1 MRDGWIQVYYQPVVM
16 GMSRTLCGAEALARW
31 IDPDR
36 GMLTPAEFIP
46 VLEESGKIYE
56 LDLYIVEQVC
66 RDYRR
71 ITAAGVDLVPVSFN
85 LSRVDF
91 RHPDLFER
99 IEELVQRYEVPRDK
113 LNVEVT
119 ESAFVADMELLG
131 QTLSAFRRGGYE
143 IWMDDFG
150 SGYSSLGV
158 LKDYTFDEIKIDMSF
173 LSSSSEKSR
182 IIIESTVR
190 MAKAIGVRTLAEG
203 VETEEQYQFLR
214 SIGCEKVQGYLFG
227 KPMPGKLVSRFCR
240 EQGIAT
246 VTSRWRNYYI
256 ALGRIDYLTDEPLAV
271 VEDDGRT
278 LKILFANERIRD
290 IYSRDGVTDLHD
302 WERRLN
308 AHGSPVHSLHR
319 DFVDNQL
326 HEVGDTQTLTYPSG
340 GHYMLLTAQ
349 VVARCENRS
358 IYRASLQ
365 YVQIDAERENQRR
378 ADMLRNLF
386 YVFRDV
392 ALIDFSDDS
401 VEGLKSSLSDQPIG
415 KVARVKGIQLVF
427 DTWTT
432 EFVYPEDRARFRDF
446 ARADT
451 FIRRLKRSAGGMLHG
466 YFRSKNVDGSYT
478 WLHHV
483 VICVP
488 RTNFE
493 QLLYATV
500 ETGMDLVAFYRV
512 ITGERRGAA
521 ELAGSF
527 AANAASEITDHAL
540 WRSLIEGSFV
550 KYFWKDRQRRF
561 LGVSQKFLEF
571 YGLDS
576 ERDVLGKTDEEMGW
590 HIDAEPFMQD
600 ELDVIERGKVIKNVK
615 GRCVVRG
622 RVHDIIVNKVPVY
635 RDGKI
640 VGLIGHFIDA
650 EDLEKSDGDAMRFL
664 VEDPVTG
671 VANTRGFIEGLSGYL
686 EELWSGGVRFAVMSV
701 FVRGYDEFVKAYGR
715 NAGDVLLAVVANAL
729 RGVFSTHAVIGRF
742 ANSQFFVLQQYGS
755 EQEVHDS
762 AERVRSSVRGIHK
775 AGEWPCT
782 CTAVVNVHLA
792 KGGAGSDA
800 LFASMLTGL
809 IDSMPA
815 E

>member
-1 MRDGWIQVYYQPVVM
+1 M
-16 GMSRTLCGAEALARW
+16 
-31 IDPDR
+31 
-36 GMLTPAEFIP
+36 
-46 VLEESGKIYE
+46 
-56 LDLYIVEQVC
+56 
-66 RDYRR
+66 
-71 ITAAGVDLVPVSFN
+71 
-85 LSRVDF
+85 
-91 RHPDLFER
+91 
-99 IEELVQRYEVPRDK
+99 
-113 LNVEVT
+113 
-119 ESAFVADMELLG
+119 
-131 QTLSAFRRGGYE
+131 
-143 IWMDDFG
+143 
-150 SGYSSLGV
+150 
-158 LKDYTFDEIKIDMSF
+158 
-173 LSSSSEKSR
+173 
-182 IIIESTVR
+182 
-190 MAKAIGVRTLAEG
+190 
-203 VETEEQYQFLR
+203 
-214 SIGCEKVQGYLFG
+214 
-227 KPMPGKLVSRFCR
+227 
-240 EQGIAT
+240 
-246 VTSRWRNYYI
+246 
-256 ALGRIDYLTDEPLAV
+256 
-271 VEDDGRT
+271 
-278 LKILFANERIRD
+278 
-290 IYSRDGVTDLHD
+290 TDLHD

-365 YVQIDAERENQRR
+365 YVQIDAEEENQRR

-415 KVARVKGIQLVF
+415 KVARVKGVQLVF
-427 DTWTT
+427 DTWTA

-451 FIRRLKRSAGGMLHG
+451 FVQRLKRSAGGMLHG

-493 QLLYATV
+493 QLMYATV

-512 ITGERRGAA
+512 ITGERGGAA

-635 RDGKI
+635 RGGKI

-715 NAGDVLLAVVANAL
+715 KAGDVLLAVVANAL

-792 KGGAGSDA
+792 KGGAGSDR

-809 IDSMPA
+809 IDSMP
-815 E
+815 EE

>member
-1 MRDGWIQVYYQPVVM
+1 
-16 GMSRTLCGAEALARW
+16 
-31 IDPDR
+31 
-36 GMLTPAEFIP
+36 
-46 VLEESGKIYE
+46 
-56 LDLYIVEQVC
+56 
-66 RDYRR
+66 
-71 ITAAGVDLVPVSFN
+71 
-85 LSRVDF
+85 
-91 RHPDLFER
+91 
-99 IEELVQRYEVPRDK
+99 
-113 LNVEVT
+113 
-119 ESAFVADMELLG
+119 
-131 QTLSAFRRGGYE
+131 
-143 IWMDDFG
+143 
-150 SGYSSLGV
+150 
-158 LKDYTFDEIKIDMSF
+158 
-173 LSSSSEKSR
+173 
-182 IIIESTVR
+182 
-190 MAKAIGVRTLAEG
+190 
-203 VETEEQYQFLR
+203 
-214 SIGCEKVQGYLFG
+214 
-227 KPMPGKLVSRFCR
+227 MPGKLVSRFCR

-365 YVQIDAERENQRR
+365 YVQIDAEEENQRR

-415 KVARVKGIQLVF
+415 KVARVKGVQLVF

-512 ITGERRGAA
+512 ITGERGGAA

-715 NAGDVLLAVVANAL
+715 KAGDVLLTVVANAL

-762 AERVRSSVRGIHK
+762 AERVRSSVRGIHR